1 MSEGIVAD
9 FIGRFHTASIEGAE
23 PVSGR
28 ILLSKQQLVLAHD
41 GGKTTIPLSAIS
53 DINVGTVPP
62 SMREFFSDTISLAY
76 STDGDRQIAVIES
89 GGENVERFKTVLFKT
104 LLQGQ
109 TVKVKHPAKVGG
121 RVTDADVHPAR
132 LALASGVLRF
142 RGRTG
147 GFSID
152 LSNVTDF
159 ARETRELAGTDRPTL
174 AVTHMD
180 AGTAKTTLITLPN
193 GRKLNLLARY
203 LQLEY
208 RSVMDA
214 VADLSVSPEETEILV
229 SIYSAGGNV
238 ALGDLVTGDVASM
251 QVVLD
256 ALREKGLIADQG
268 SELVLTPKGQVV
280 VTEQIESVNV

>member
-9 FIGRFHTASIEGAE
+9 FVGQFHTASIAGPE
-23 PVSGR
+23 PVTGR
-28 ILLSKQQLVLAHD
+28 ILLSKQRLVLAHD

-76 STDGDRQIAVIES
+76 SIDDDREIAVIES
-89 GGENVERFKTVLFKT
+89 GGTNVERFKTVLFKT
-104 LLQGQ
+104 LLEGQ
-109 TVKVKHPAKVGG
+109 TVKIKHPAKVGG
-121 RVTDADVHPAR
+121 RVTNADVHNAR

-142 RGRTG
+142 RGRAG

-159 ARETRELAGTDRPTL
+159 ARETRELAGTDRPTI

-180 AGTAKTTLITLPN
+180 GRTAKTTLVTLPN
-193 GRKLNLLARY
+193 ARKLNLLARY
-203 LQLEY
+203 LRLEY
-208 RSVMDA
+208 ESVMKDA
-214 VADLSVSPEETEILV
+214 AELSVAPEETEILV

-238 ALGDLVTGDVASM
+238 ALNDLVTGDVASM

-268 SELVLTPKGQVV
+268 SGLVLTPKGQVV
-280 VTEQIESVNV
+280 VTERVESVNT